1 MVKDLNMK
9 SKIVISIGIIFLI
22 SFTYFLFAQ
31 DVELIFSHK
40 YHAEE
45 VEAACTECHKAEES
59 TQATDNLLPN
69 METCYSCHDE
79 ENTECT
85 VCHKDPDNAIE
96 YPRITAYISNFSHNK
111 HINDK
116 MTCEK
121 CHVKVAASE
130 NILKK
135 HLPKMALCV
144 GCHTD
149 ISKDDYCYT
158 CHDKE
163 RDLKPR
169 DHKLAWKENHGIV
182 VKTEEESCDMCHTRE
197 SCLECHS
204 SDNLDRNAHS
214 LNYANNHGLYAKGNK
229 DNCYTCH
236 EELSFCVDCHQK
248 RMVMPRNHSYANWSN
263 MSTGGGHGRA
273 AKLDL
278 DSCLSCHS
286 DAQGDPVCVVCHKQ

>member
-135 HLPKMALCV
+135 HLP
-144 GCHTD
+144 
-149 ISKDDYCYT
+149 
-158 CHDKE
+158 
-163 RDLKPR
+163 
-169 DHKLAWKENHGIV
+169 
-182 VKTEEESCDMCHTRE
+182 
-197 SCLECHS
+197 
-204 SDNLDRNAHS
+204 
-214 LNYANNHGLYAKGNK
+214 
-229 DNCYTCH
+229 
-236 EELSFCVDCHQK
+236 
-248 RMVMPRNHSYANWSN
+248 
-263 MSTGGGHGRA
+263 
-273 AKLDL
+273 
-278 DSCLSCHS
+278 
-286 DAQGDPVCVVCHKQ
+286 